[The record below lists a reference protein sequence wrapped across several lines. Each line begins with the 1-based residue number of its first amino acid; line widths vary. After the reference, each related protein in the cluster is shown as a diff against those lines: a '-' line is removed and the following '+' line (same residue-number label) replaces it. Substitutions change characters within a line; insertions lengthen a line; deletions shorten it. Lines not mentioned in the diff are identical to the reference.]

1 MSSKDQ
7 IYIDRHRNTISDTL
21 HPSTKIC
28 ISNRCHFIS
37 PGRRSPTMAIDWV
50 SIWDE
55 LFQILCVWK
64 SSILLALG
72 SHWPIPI
79 Y

>member
-7 IYIDRHRNTISDTL
+7 IYIDRHRNTIS
-21 HPSTKIC
+21 SAKIH

-37 PGRRSPTMAIDWV
+37 PGRCSPTMAIDWV

-55 LFQILCVWK
+55 LFQTLCVWK

-72 SHWPIPI
+72 SRWPIPI